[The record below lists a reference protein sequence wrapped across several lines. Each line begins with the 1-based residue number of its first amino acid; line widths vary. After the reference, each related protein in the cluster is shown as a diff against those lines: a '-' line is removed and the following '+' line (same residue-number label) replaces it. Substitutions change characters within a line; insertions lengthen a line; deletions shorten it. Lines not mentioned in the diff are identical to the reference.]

1 MTTYELVVRTFWL
14 FCVIGAAAGLV
25 AFVRAGIAALSR
37 PPRIPPPAQSVWHRD
52 FSPRSRDLYRRG
64 AKRI

>member
-1 MTTYELVVRTFWL
+1 MSAYEVFVRSFWL
-14 FCVIGAAAGLV
+14 FCLIGGTWALV
-25 AFVRAGIAALSR
+25 AFVRAGIAELSR

>member
-1 MTTYELVVRTFWL
+1 MTAYEVFVRTVWL
-14 FCVIGAAAGLV
+14 FCLIGGTVALV
-25 AFVRAGIAALSR
+25 AFVRAGIAELSR